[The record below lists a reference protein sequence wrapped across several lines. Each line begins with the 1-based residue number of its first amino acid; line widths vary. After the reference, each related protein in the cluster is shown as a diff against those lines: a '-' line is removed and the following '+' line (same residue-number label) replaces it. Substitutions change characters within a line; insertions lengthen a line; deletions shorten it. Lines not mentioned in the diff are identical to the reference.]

1 MKDNIVYV
9 VRAWNGIDSWCV
21 ACATSDTAQ
30 KLATEY
36 RKTGFKA
43 RIYVRTIETNKE
55 VRYGKNDG
63 IRKMHIKLY

>member
-30 KLATEY
+30 KLAREY

-55 VRYGKNDG
+55 A
-63 IRKMHIKLY
+63 